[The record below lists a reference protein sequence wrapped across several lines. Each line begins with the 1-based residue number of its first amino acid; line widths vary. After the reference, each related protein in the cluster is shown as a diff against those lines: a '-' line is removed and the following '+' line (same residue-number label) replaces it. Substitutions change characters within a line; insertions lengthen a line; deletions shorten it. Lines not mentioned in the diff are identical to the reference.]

1 MYSLYHVTKTR
12 QSQSYPKLSSELI
25 RYLFHWLHKFPVVR
39 FSACSQTHR
48 KERQHW
54 FGGEK
59 SWGLGDPI
67 AFRNFWREGIIGDVF
82 WKHGLFGCCSGTL
95 VEQSFTFVLHSDHSV
110 DVVSPILNHHQVH
123 HRGGINHIQSMG
135 LRLVSLP
142 RINHI
147 ILYIYIFH

>member
-123 HRGGINHIQSMG
+123 HRGGYKPYPKHGVKTSF
-135 LRLVSLP
+135 LTT
-142 RINHI
+142 H
-147 ILYIYIFH
+147 